1 MGPFDD
7 WLKDLA
13 DIGPLYPLVGPE
25 GIWVTVVVFFWIG
38 TWLIRSE

>member
-13 DIGPLYPLVGPE
+13 VIVPLYPLVGPE
-25 GIWVTVVVFFWIG
+25 GILVTVVVFFWIG
-38 TWLIRSE
+38 TWLRSE